1 MYKNDEDRFLKL
13 KAFRE
18 RTVKRRVLRA
28 NKNMA
33 LQYSSLYNRYKKQ
46 EARLKK
52 RISDLH
58 QYKEMY
64 NEIVF
69 RLLNINR
76 NCVALEPKEYHKEN
90 TQYQTEVYE
99 PVPIMDPEEYAAI
112 PVSMELHTQNL
123 HWMQAEIVVRAI
135 GNTTHF
141 YLRSSKGDVFYQ
153 LTEDALRSIKYND
166 LVKRVSEI
174 LTFEFIKKYANKRR
188 NK

>member
-18 RTVKRRVLRA
+18 RTVKRKVLRA
-28 NKNMA
+28 NKDMA
-33 LQYSSLYNRYKKQ
+33 LQYASLYNRYKKQ

-64 NEIVF
+64 NEIVS
-69 RLLNINR
+69 RLLEINK
-76 NCVALEPKEYHKEN
+76 NCIALEPTERYGEIP
-90 TQYQTEVYE
+90 QYQIEVYE
-99 PVPIMDPEEYAAI
+99 PVPIMDPEEYAAV
-112 PVSMELHTQNL
+112 PMSMELHAQNL
-123 HWMQAEIVVRAI
+123 HWIKTDIIKRAI

-141 YLRSSKGDVFYQ
+141 YLRTTKGDVFYQ

-166 LVKRVSEI
+166 LVKRVSHM
-174 LTFEFIKKYANKRR
+174 LAFEFIKKYANKRR
-188 NK
+188 